1 MIEVVNPDLKTWGYI
16 ADFFLL
22 ILLFILCVVSPGLCL
37 IVVKYVRT
45 VKMISFV
52 FLKSKL
58 LLQVNV
64 LRMVEV
70 RVSLL
75 WTCVW
80 VLCLLTA
87 RTGICCPRQL
97 FITSRNASAP
107 SSNSSNTDR
116 SVLLSISCARHS
128 TCCSCFQAAYL
139 VISQPSGWKSR
150 SVGAV
155 LRSFPQGG
163 LWFRCFSADSG
174 GGEKTKKPPQTKHQK
189 TPQNK
194 TTNSYF
200 WDAPLLACFNQVGV
214 WGKNYWERIAW

>member
-1 MIEVVNPDLKTWGYI
+1 M
-16 ADFFLL
+16 
-22 ILLFILCVVSPGLCL
+22 
-37 IVVKYVRT
+37 KYVRT

-52 FLKSKL
+52 FLKSKP

-75 WTCVW
+75 WTCAW

-87 RTGICCPRQL
+87 RTGIRCHRQL
-97 FITSRNASAP
+97 FITSCNASAP

-139 VISQPSGWKSR
+139 VISQPSGWNSR
-150 SVGAV
+150 SIGAV

-163 LWFRCFSADSG
+163 LWFGCFSADSG
-174 GGEKTKKPPQTKHQK
+174 GKKTKKTPPKTKHQK
-189 TPQNK
+189 TPK
-194 TTNSYF
+194 TKKKPTNSYF

-214 WGKNYWERIAW
+214 WGKNYWERIA